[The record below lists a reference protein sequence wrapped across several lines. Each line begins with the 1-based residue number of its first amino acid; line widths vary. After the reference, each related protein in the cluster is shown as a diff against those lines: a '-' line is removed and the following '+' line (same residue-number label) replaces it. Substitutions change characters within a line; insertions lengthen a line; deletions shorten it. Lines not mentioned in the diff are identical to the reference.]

1 MAKIFSG
8 IQPTGQLHLGNYL
21 GAIKNWVELQD
32 KYDCIYCIVDYHA
45 MTIPYQPA
53 EMQTN
58 ILGAAA
64 DLIAAGIDPEKSIL
78 FVQSHVPE
86 HTELA
91 WILNTVTPL
100 SELKR
105 MTQFK
110 DKSKQFPENVNMG
123 LFDYP
128 VLQAADILLYQAD
141 RVPVG
146 KDQVQH
152 VELTRLIAR
161 KFNQKFG
168 DLFPEPKTLLTK
180 APRVMSLKD
189 PSKKM
194 SKSLGAAHYIAL
206 TDEPDVVQDK
216 IKKAV
221 TDTGEETGE
230 MSPGVANLFGLLE
243 IFGPADV
250 FKKFTAERETG
261 KIKYA
266 ELKETLGQ
274 AVSNYFADFRE
285 RRKEL
290 LADEGELR
298 KTLEAGAEKARTI
311 ARENINEIKQKVG
324 LQK

>member
-21 GAIKNWVELQD
+21 GAIKNWVDLQE
-32 KYDCIYCIVDYHA
+32 KYDCIYCVVDYHA
-45 MTIPYQPA
+45 MTIPYQPE
-53 EMQTN
+53 EMQNN
-58 ILGAAA
+58 ILNAAA
-64 DLIAAGIDPEKSIL
+64 DLIAAGIDPEKSII

-91 WILNTVTPL
+91 WMLNTVTPL
-100 SELKR
+100 AELKR

-110 DKSKQFPENVNMG
+110 DKSEQFAENINVG

-128 VLQAADILLYQAD
+128 VLQAADILLYHAD

-146 KDQVQH
+146 EDQVQH

-168 DLFPEPKTLLTK
+168 EIFPEPKTLLTK
-180 APRVMSLKD
+180 TPRVMSLKD

-206 TDEPDVVQDK
+206 TDEPEVIQDK

-221 TDTGEETGE
+221 TDTGEDTGE
-230 MSPGVANLFGLLE
+230 MSPGVRNLFTLLE
-243 IFGPADV
+243 IFGGKRVYELWVDEY
-250 FKKFTAERETG
+250 KRG

-266 ELKETLGQ
+266 PLKEELGQ
-274 AVSNYFADFRE
+274 AIADYFADFRE
-285 RRKEL
+285 KRKDL
-290 LADEGELR
+290 LVNPKKLEEILR
-298 KTLEAGAEKARTI
+298 TGAGKAKEI
-311 ARENINEIKQKVG
+311 AQENISDIKKQVG
-324 LQK
+324 IQ

>member
-32 KYDCIYCIVDYHA
+32 TYDCIYCIVDYHA
-45 MTIPYQPA
+45 MTIPYQPDQ
-53 EMQTN
+53 MQKN
-58 ILGAAA
+58 ILEAAA
-64 DLIAAGIDPEKSIL
+64 DLIAAGIDPQKSIL
-78 FVQSHVPE
+78 FIQSHVPE

-91 WILNTVTPL
+91 WMLNTVTPL

-128 VLQAADILLYQAD
+128 VLQAADILLYSTD
-141 RVPVG
+141 KVPVG
-146 KDQVQH
+146 EDQIQH
-152 VELTRLIAR
+152 LELTRLIAR

-168 DLFPEPKTLLTK
+168 ETFVEPEVLLTK
-180 APRVMSLKD
+180 TPRVMSLKD

-194 SKSLGAAHYIAL
+194 SKSLGPAHYIAL
-206 TDEPDVVQDK
+206 TDKPEIIQDK

-221 TDTGEETGE
+221 TDTGENSAEV
-230 MSPGVANLFGLLE
+230 SPGVQNLFTLLE
-243 IFGPADV
+243 IFGRAEV
-250 FKKFTAERETG
+250 YKKFTAEHQAG

-266 ELKETLGQ
+266 ELKEELGQ
-274 AVSNYFADFRE
+274 AISDYFADFRE
-285 RRKEL
+285 QKQKL
-290 LADEGELR
+290 LANPEGLR
-298 KTLEAGAEKARTI
+298 DLLAQGTKKAREI
-311 ARENINEIKQKVG
+311 AVKNIKDIKNKVG
-324 LQK
+324 L